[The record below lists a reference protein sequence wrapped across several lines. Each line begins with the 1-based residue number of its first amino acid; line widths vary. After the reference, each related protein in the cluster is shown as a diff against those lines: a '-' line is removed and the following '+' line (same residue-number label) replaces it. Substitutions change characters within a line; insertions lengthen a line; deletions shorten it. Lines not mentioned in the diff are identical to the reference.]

1 MLDILQST
9 LNATNSPEYVE
20 MIREAH
26 ASLDL
31 FINDDYQGDFVQLLM
46 LDDSVDQ
53 GETSNNVYETTRNY
67 QLQVLKQLGI
77 EADPETRVE
86 NLTRLLTGIHDVERN
101 DDPAKILE
109 RAALELH
116 PPELLAEILACCT
129 STPPEEWLIDLHDV
143 SQRTIVKIVELASQ
157 ANAIRVGGIEVED
170 VRAPYVKSFKD
181 FKASLRFK
189 DGKMAGTTPVV
200 MFMDRYFNEGMDV
213 GYPFVLYMNLAG
225 EAFGALEDLECAAN
239 LIGAALVSSDG
250 HENPRAVIEAHL
262 ENYIQ
267 DLDKITRVQ
276 IAVGDMLLRYQAYLT
291 TGVKKNVAS

>member
-9 LNATNSPEYVE
+9 LNDINSPEYVE

-46 LDDSVDQ
+46 LDDAVDQ

-67 QLQVLKQLGI
+67 QLQVLKQIGI

-86 NLTRLLTGIHDVERN
+86 NLTRLLNGIHDVERN

-129 STPPEEWLIDLHDV
+129 ATPPEEWLVDLHDV
-143 SQRTIVKIVELASQ
+143 AQGTIVKIVELASQ
-157 ANAIRVGGIEVED
+157 ANAIRVGAEEIED
-170 VRAPYVKSFKD
+170 TRTPYVKAFKD
-181 FKASLRFK
+181 FKTSLRFK
-189 DGKMAGTTPVV
+189 DGKMLGNTPVV

-225 EAFGALEDLECAAN
+225 EAFGTLEDMECAAN

-250 HENPRAVIEAHL
+250 HENPRPVIEAHL
-262 ENYIQ
+262 DHYIQ

-276 IAVGDMLLRYQAYLT
+276 IAVSDMLLRYQAYLT

>member
-9 LNATNSPEYVE
+9 LNDINSPEFVE

-31 FINDDYQGDFVQLLM
+31 FIDDDYQGDFVQLLM
-46 LDDSVDQ
+46 LDDAVDQ

-129 STPPEEWLIDLHDV
+129 STPPEEWLVDLHDV
-143 SQRTIVKIVELASQ
+143 SQRTIVKIVEMASQ
-157 ANAIRVGGIEVED
+157 ANAVKVGSAEVED
-170 VRAPYVKSFKD
+170 TRTPYVKAFKD

-189 DGKMAGTTPVV
+189 DGQMTGTTPVT

-225 EAFGALEDLECAAN
+225 EAFGTLEDMECAAN
-239 LIGAALVSSDG
+239 LIGAALVSADG
-250 HENPRAVIEAHL
+250 HDNPRPVIEAHL
-262 ENYIQ
+262 EHYIA

-276 IAVGDMLLRYQAYLT
+276 IAMSNLLLRYQAYLT